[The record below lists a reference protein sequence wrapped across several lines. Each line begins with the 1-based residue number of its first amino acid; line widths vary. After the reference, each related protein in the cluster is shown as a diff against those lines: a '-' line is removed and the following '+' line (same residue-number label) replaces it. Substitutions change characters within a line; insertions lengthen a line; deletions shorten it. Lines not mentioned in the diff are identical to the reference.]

1 MRWLNKRI
9 STIREITTF
18 KSIRNIRKKEK
29 ELKITQIRGSVV
41 LEASLVMPIFIMFIF
56 FLIYIV
62 QMTITL
68 GQMYTVSANAA
79 KLVASHI
86 YPISVV
92 VENHNTSSNSN
103 INPNTRTDANLTQN
117 SSSTKATWS
126 IPKLSLSEWSTQY
139 TSKLPEPLS
148 SWMNRAVYKG
158 ITPLEEMKTH
168 VSEAVLDPIIKPLL
182 RPLLKYT
189 SLHEPRLHVSSIT
202 IPDLGKGER
211 PYIGIELSYELPIK
225 VPFTSTP
232 IFLQTK
238 AVERIWIGDTG
249 EGKNH
254 DNNGNLNDDS
264 MGTPATILLKPK
276 PAYIG
281 RKAKVKAKVEPGT
294 TATLIIYYKS
304 GVSTAKYLGEATA
317 DENGVLEWEWLV
329 GGNTTPSSQGTLVVE
344 TETGARTVD
353 NFNVSNKE

>member
-1 MRWLNKRI
+1 
-9 STIREITTF
+9 
-18 KSIRNIRKKEK
+18 
-29 ELKITQIRGSVV
+29 
-41 LEASLVMPIFIMFIF
+41 MPIFIMFIF

-68 GQMYTVSANAA
+68 GQMHTVSANAA

-92 VENHNTSSNSN
+92 VESQKNTTSSSN
-103 INPNTRTDANLTQN
+103 RNTNTDAGAN
-117 SSSTKATWS
+117 SFVNSGSTNTTWS

-148 SWMNRAVYKG
+148 SWMKSAVDKG
-158 ITPLEEMKTH
+158 ITPLEEMKTQ

-182 RPLLKYT
+182 RPLLKHT
-189 SLHEPRLHVSSIT
+189 SLYESRLHVSSIT

-232 IFLQTK
+232 IYLQTK
-238 AVERIWIGDTG
+238 SVERIWIGDTG
-249 EGKNH
+249 EGREG
-254 DNNGNLNDDS
+254 DVEGSLDDGS
-264 MGTPATILLKPK
+264 KGTPATILLKPK

-317 DENGVLEWEWLV
+317 DENGVLEWEWLI

-344 TETGARTVD
+344 TEIGARTVD
-353 NFNVSNKE
+353 NFDVTNKE

>member
-9 STIREITTF
+9 STIRNITAIKT
-18 KSIRNIRKKEK
+18 IRTIRKKDN
-29 ELKITQIRGSVV
+29 ELKITQTRGSVV

-68 GQMYTVSANAA
+68 GQMHTVSANAA

-92 VENHNTSSNSN
+92 VENFNQSPSSSSNLNPSSISTSN
-103 INPNTRTDANLTQN
+103 INT
-117 SSSTKATWS
+117 TWS

-148 SWMNRAVYKG
+148 GWMKRAVDKG
-158 ITPLEEMKTH
+158 ITPLEEIKTQ

-182 RPLLKYT
+182 RPLLKHT
-189 SLHEPRLHVSSIT
+189 SLYEPRLHVSSIT

-232 IFLQTK
+232 IYLQTK
-238 AVERIWIGDTG
+238 SVERIWIGDTG
-249 EGKNH
+249 EGREG
-254 DNNGNLNDDS
+254 DVEGSFNDGS
-264 MGTPATILLKPK
+264 KGTPATILLKPK

-304 GVSTAKYLGEATA
+304 GVSTAKYLGEAIA

-353 NFNVSNKE
+353 NFDVSNKE

>member
-1 MRWLNKRI
+1 MRWLSKRI
-9 STIREITTF
+9 STIKYIENIKTVRTIKIT
-18 KSIRNIRKKEK
+18 RKKEK
-29 ELKITQIRGSVV
+29 ELKIKQTRGSVV

-68 GQMYTVSANAA
+68 GQMHTVSANAA

-92 VENHNTSSNSN
+92 VENHNTK
-103 INPNTRTDANLTQN
+103 TDANLTQN
-117 SSSTKATWS
+117 PSSTKATWI

-148 SWMNRAVYKG
+148 SWMKRAVDKG
-158 ITPLEEMKTH
+158 ITPLEELKTQ
-168 VSEAVLDPIIKPLL
+168 VSEAVLDPLIKPLL
-182 RPLLKYT
+182 RPLLKHT
-189 SLHEPRLHVSSIT
+189 SLYEPRLHVSSIT

-232 IFLQTK
+232 IYLQTK

-249 EGKNH
+249 EGKNR
-254 DNNGNLNDDS
+254 DNNGNTDDRS
-264 MGTPATILLKPK
+264 KGTPATILLKPQ

-353 NFNVSNKE
+353 NFDVSNK

>member
-1 MRWLNKRI
+1 MQSLSKRI
-9 STIREITTF
+9 STIRDVTT
-18 KSIRNIRKKEK
+18 IRIIRKKET
-29 ELKITQIRGSVV
+29 EMKINQIRGSIV

-68 GQMYTVSANAA
+68 GQMHTVSENAA

-92 VENHNTSSNSN
+92 VESQKNTTASSNMNTNTDAGANSFVNSGTTNTS
-103 INPNTRTDANLTQN
+103 
-117 SSSTKATWS
+117 WS

-148 SWMNRAVYKG
+148 SWMKRAVDKG
-158 ITPLEEMKTH
+158 ITPLEEMKTQ
-168 VSEAVLDPIIKPLL
+168 VSEVVLDPIIKPLL
-182 RPLLKYT
+182 RPLLNHT
-189 SLHEPRLHVSSIT
+189 SLYEPRLHVSSIT
-202 IPDLGKGER
+202 IPDLGKGR
-211 PYIGIELSYELPIK
+211 HPYIGIELSYELPIK

-238 AVERIWIGDTG
+238 SVERIWIGDTG
-249 EGKNH
+249 EGREG
-254 DNNGNLNDDS
+254 DVEGSLDDGS
-264 MGTPATILLKPK
+264 KGTPATILMKPE

-353 NFNVSNKE
+353 NFDVSK

>member
-9 STIREITTF
+9 STIRDITAI
-18 KSIRNIRKKEK
+18 KAIRTIRKKDN
-29 ELKITQIRGSVV
+29 ELKITQTRGSVV

-68 GQMYTVSANAA
+68 GQMHTVSANAA

-92 VENHNTSSNSN
+92 VENFKQSPSSNSN
-103 INPNTRTDANLTQN
+103 LNPSSISTSNINT
-117 SSSTKATWS
+117 TWS
-126 IPKLSLSEWSTQY
+126 IPKLSLTEWSTQY

-148 SWMNRAVYKG
+148 SWMKRAVDKG
-158 ITPLEEMKTH
+158 ITPLEEIKTQ

-182 RPLLKYT
+182 RPLLKHT
-189 SLHEPRLHVSSIT
+189 SLYEPRLHVSSIT

-232 IFLQTK
+232 IYLQTK
-238 AVERIWIGDTG
+238 SVERIWIGDTG
-249 EGKNH
+249 EGREG
-254 DNNGNLNDDS
+254 DVEGSLDDGS
-264 MGTPATILLKPK
+264 KGTPATILLKPK

-353 NFNVSNKE
+353 NFDVSNKE

>member
-1 MRWLNKRI
+1 MRWLSKRI
-9 STIREITTF
+9 STIRNITT
-18 KSIRNIRKKEK
+18 IRTVRKKEI
-29 ELKITQIRGSVV
+29 ELKINQIRGSIV

-62 QMTITL
+62 QMTIIL
-68 GQMYTVSANAA
+68 GQMHTLSANAT

-92 VENHNTSSNSN
+92 VENYKEPPSPSPSSNLNPSSISTSN
-103 INPNTRTDANLTQN
+103 INT
-117 SSSTKATWS
+117 TWS
-126 IPKLSLSEWSTQY
+126 IPRLSLSEWSERY

-148 SWMNRAVYKG
+148 SWMKKAVDKG
-158 ITPLEEMKTH
+158 VTPLEEMKTQ

-182 RPLLKYT
+182 RPLLKHT
-189 SLHEPRLHVSSIT
+189 SLYEPRLHVSSII
-202 IPDLGKGER
+202 IPDLGKGSH

-225 VPFTSTP
+225 VPFTSKP

-249 EGKNH
+249 EGKA
-254 DNNGNLNDDS
+254 DDKKGNIDDGPN
-264 MGTPATILLKPK
+264 GTPATILLKPE

-294 TATLIIYYKS
+294 TATLIVYYKS
-304 GVSTAKYLGEATA
+304 GVSTAKYLGEAAA

-344 TETGARTVD
+344 TETGGRTVD
-353 NFNVSNKE
+353 NFNISNKE